1 MAITQ
6 KYMGNVGLPTDAGM
20 RGVEWVRLTLDGTL
34 TSVTVTLPSTANG
47 KTIRGCVGPTV
58 SNNISD
64 TGVAA
69 TTGFTAKFAA
79 GSNGEKIDLFLICDG
94 R

>member
-6 KYMGNVGLPTDAGM
+6 KYLGNVGLPTGQGF
-20 RGVEWVRLTLDGTL
+20 RGFEWVRLTLDGTA

-47 KTIRGCVGPTV
+47 KTIRGCAGPTV
-58 SNNISD
+58 SNNIAAA
-64 TGVAA
+64 GVAG

-79 GSNGEKIDLFLICDG
+79 GSNGEFLDLLLICD
-94 R
+94 